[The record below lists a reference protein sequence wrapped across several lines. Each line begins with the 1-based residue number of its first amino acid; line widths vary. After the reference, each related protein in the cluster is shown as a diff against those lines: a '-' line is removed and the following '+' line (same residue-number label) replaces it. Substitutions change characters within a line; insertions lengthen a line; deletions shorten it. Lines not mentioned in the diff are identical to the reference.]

1 MKKTIGLI
9 LVLSASPA
17 LASSDMSSAE
27 FFARDKESNWT
38 GTLRGDFGPSE
49 TVAMTAPSSEKK
61 RAVAK
66 IVARQAANRLGSKW
80 VPTALKLAKIES
92 SYNCG
97 AIGPRT
103 RHGRAVGTLQVLPKS
118 AVALGYDPRR
128 LRECEYGIAAGV
140 AHMEKC
146 LAAGVETHRQMAACH
161 VAGWA
166 GWNRRLARRSENY
179 KQHYI
184 RLASR

>member
-1 MKKTIGLI
+1 MKKAIGLI
-9 LVLSASPA
+9 LVLSATPA

-38 GTLRGDFGPSE
+38 GALRGDFGPSD
-49 TVAMTAPSSEKK
+49 TIIALAPSTEKK

-97 AIGPRT
+97 AVGPRT

-146 LAAGVETHRQMAACH
+146 LRSGVRTHVEMSSCH
-161 VAGWA
+161 VSGVAGWQ
-166 GWNRRLARRSENY
+166 RRLNARAERY
-179 KQHYI
+179 RRYYI